1 MSAAA
6 QSALKIIQAHTP
18 EQVDAVRE
26 LFLEYAQSLNFSLCF
41 QSFDQ
46 ELESLP
52 GDYAPPS
59 GRLLLAEF
67 NPPQRAKSGRAGDPG
82 HGRRAGCVALHRL
95 EDGICEMK
103 RLYVRPEF
111 RGHKIGRR
119 LAEAVIAEARAA
131 GYERIRLDTVA
142 PVMREAVQLYR
153 ELGFYEIAPYRPNP
167 MEGTLYLELLL
178 AQSHRVTA
186 ENFHSKN
193 V

>member
-46 ELESLP
+46 ELASLP

-67 NPPQRAKSGRAGDPG
+67 SGG
-82 HGRRAGCVALHRL
+82 RAGCVALHRL

-131 GYERIRLDTVA
+131 GYERMRLDTVA

-153 ELGFYEIAPYRPNP
+153 ELGFYEIPPYRPNP
-167 MEGTLYLELLL
+167 MEGTLYMELLL
-178 AQSHRVTA
+178 AQSRRGTA